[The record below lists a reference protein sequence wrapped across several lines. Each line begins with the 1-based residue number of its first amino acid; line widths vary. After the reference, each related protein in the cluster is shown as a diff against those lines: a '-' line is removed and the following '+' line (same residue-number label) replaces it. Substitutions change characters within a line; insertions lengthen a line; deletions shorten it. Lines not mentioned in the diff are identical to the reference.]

1 MHSSDLN
8 FSNFFHIFEF
18 LAVFYLVI
26 FYLIFVISNLIFNLG
41 QRATGLSV
49 FNCYVLPSINKVVT
63 YLLTGDAKES
73 IQGLITL
80 DSPDPYD
87 KARKVLKERFGH
99 PYCIAQAYKDKLN
112 AWPPIREEDGM
123 RFQQFDDFIVICEQ
137 AMKTLKY
144 MEGLNLED
152 TLKRVTSRLPS
163 SMGVR

>member
-1 MHSSDLN
+1 MDYAAFISAFESLIERRVSHRKERLYY
-8 FSNFFHIFEF
+8 FSQY
-18 LAVFYLVI
+18 A
-26 FYLIFVISNLIFNLG
+26 
-41 QRATGLSV
+41 
-49 FNCYVLPSINKVVT
+49 
-63 YLLTGDAKES
+63 TGDAKES

-123 RFQQFDDFIVICEQ
+123 SFQQFDDFIVICEQ

-152 TLKRVTSRLPS
+152 TLKRLPS